1 MSSLICVAGGKG
13 APGASTVALALAL
26 AAGSDRQVTLVDADP
41 DGGGLAARLGASS
54 TPGLVSMSAAGRHGF
69 HPDLIDHHT
78 QALTNSVALLLA
90 PPSCEQTS
98 GALANLGRPFTEALA
113 TRASIAD
120 VGRWRL
126 RSPASDLVSTA
137 DAALLVIHPTLEG
150 VAHARSQLDD
160 LQQVCEQVSV
170 VCVGDRPYGAAEV
183 ADALEVDAV
192 AVVPADRRGATLI
205 GSGGVSE
212 RWVNRSPLMRSM
224 RALSTHLLTQ
234 EPAAS

>member
-26 AAGSDRQVTLVDADP
+26 AAGSDRQVTLLDADP
-41 DGGGLAARLGASS
+41 DGGGLAARLGTPS
-54 TPGLVSMSAAGRHGF
+54 TPGLVSMSAAARHGF
-69 HPDLIDHHT
+69 HPDLIDDHT

-98 GALANLGRPFTEALA
+98 GALASLGRPFAEALA

-126 RSPASDLVSTA
+126 RSPAFDLVSTA
-137 DAALLVIHPTLEG
+137 DAALLVIHPTVEG

-160 LQQVCEQVSV
+160 LQQMCRKVSV
-170 VCVGDRPYGAAEV
+170 ACVGDRPYRADEV
-183 ADALEVDAV
+183 ADALVVDAV
-192 AVVPADRRGATLI
+192 TVVPADRRGATML
-205 GSGGVSE
+205 GSGGASQ

-224 RALSTHLLTQ
+224 RALSIQLVTP
-234 EPAAS
+234 EPVAS